1 MLYILLWMIFC
12 HVVADYNLQGFL
24 ATMKQ
29 KDYWQEE
36 SIKKGIDF
44 NNSIYKHDYKVALFM
59 HSFAWS
65 FMIMLPILIATTYT
79 INPVV
84 FLGIFAI
91 NLVTHYIV
99 DDLKANY
106 KLINLCQDQCFHL
119 IQIFVTWL
127 AFTT

>member
-65 FMIMLPILIATTYT
+65 FMIML
-79 INPVV
+79 
-84 FLGIFAI
+84 
-91 NLVTHYIV
+91 
-99 DDLKANY
+99 
-106 KLINLCQDQCFHL
+106 
-119 IQIFVTWL
+119 QI
-127 AFTT
+127 

>member
-1 MLYILLWMIFC
+1 MKLKVINSGSSGNCYYIEHENQILLLDAGIPIM
-12 HVVADYNLQGFL
+12 D
-24 ATMKQ
+24 
-29 KDYWQEE
+29 
-36 SIKKGIDF
+36 IKKGIDF

-65 FMIMLPILIATTYT
+65 FMIMLPILISTTYT
-79 INPVV
+79 IDPVV

-127 AFTT
+127 VLTA